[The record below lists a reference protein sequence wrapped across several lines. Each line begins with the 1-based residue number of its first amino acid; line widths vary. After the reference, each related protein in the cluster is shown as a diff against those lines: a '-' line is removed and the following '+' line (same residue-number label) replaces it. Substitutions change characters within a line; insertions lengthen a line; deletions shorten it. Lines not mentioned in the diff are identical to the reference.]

1 MAKTNIK
8 KNAKGYGYT
17 YTDLAQIHNELEAQG
32 MTYYQYIEN
41 IDGVDYIMT
50 VINKDG
56 LDLPPRRGCR
66 IVEAKLSGKENP
78 VQAYGASLTY
88 SRRYSLLMALGWAT
102 TDDDAACLTVEH
114 GSRSKQ
120 ANSMGASNDM
130 VGSIKALAKEKGI
143 TEKEICQQGGVAKIE
158 DMYATQMQSCLTW
171 LKGI

>member
-32 MTYYQYIEN
+32 ITYYQYIEPIN
-41 IDGVDYIMT
+41 GVDYIMT

-56 LDLPPRRGCR
+56 EDQPPRRGCR
-66 IVEAKLSGKENP
+66 TVEAKLSGKENP

-102 TDDDAACLTVEH
+102 TDDDAACLTVTETETY
-114 GSRSKQ
+114 GNEREAMLTKIRE
-120 ANSMGASNDM
+120 M
-130 VGSIKALAKEKGI
+130 AKEKGI
-143 TEKEICQQGGVAKIE
+143 TENDLCQTARVNSLEELDEQRMRYCILYLE
-158 DMYATQMQSCLTW
+158 ER
-171 LKGI
+171 